1 MEKNSDNKINDMK
14 YSESIENGS
23 VSKISINQ
31 NIKIQEKIQ
40 KNELKKEIKNEI
52 KNEIKIIYL
61 FISEFG
67 FIFILGLILLIL
79 YLSPQYHSAKTFTS
93 KKTNALFDSDYTP
106 KIFVHITDI
115 HISLSN
121 VKKLDGSLI
130 FLTSLLDYK
139 PDCFLMT
146 GDLVDNFNNKM
157 GGQNLDEWK
166 IYNISVRNFLSK
178 YPVIDVSG
186 NHDVWAVEKPTSKNN
201 NFLDYSFMFNRSNI
215 ENEDNF
221 FIKKIQRFGMT
232 FILLN
237 DYRFPVIRP
246 PYGAETHM
254 NKKQLDKLENLINNL
269 EEEECILLSH
279 YPVDRALLTKSS
291 SGKNFEDII
300 SNKKISFLF
309 TGHLHPKNVQI
320 IHHGSEGGL
329 EFCTP
334 STFDKKKA
342 GLITIDNNNLI
353 YHEVY
358 IPYIGK
364 KTLFFLTYP
373 VPNEQISSHHIF
385 NLNNFEIRVISY
397 APDNNIKLEVEGDV
411 NGDLH
416 YVKTLDNGAFLYSY
430 PVNLPDGEYKI
441 HIYDINGYSCN
452 ITTKFTIGEKFE
464 GKKEEFAFKTNFY
477 LGARFIL
484 IPFWI
489 FLFIIIIPLFPKFN
503 LNIVKNI
510 EYCIEGK
517 KNRDIN
523 IFLFIIYLIIFSPF
537 FFRLRFQEANKIL
550 KYTIFIFFI
559 YPLVL
564 PIHFALNFDGVI
576 GYSFFIFYVT
586 KHNVI
591 YEHWALQMTF
601 VFYAGIIFPFVFFN
615 SGKKYYEK
623 KSLIIIIFNIIIT
636 LGLFM
641 MAFFFNFKTVHQS
654 IPLGYL
660 FFTPAF
666 IIIWI
671 ILVIFEILFYKV
683 K

>member
-1 MEKNSDNKINDMK
+1 MDKIIDNKIKNEINIQK
-14 YSESIENGS
+14 FPESIENGS
-23 VSKISINQ
+23 ISMIIVKP
-31 NIKIQEKIQ
+31 NIEIREKI
-40 KNELKKEIKNEI
+40 KEELKNEI
-52 KNEIKIIYL
+52 NKIYF

-79 YLSPQYHSAKTFTS
+79 YLLPQYHSAKTFTS
-93 KKTNALFDSDYTP
+93 KKSNALFDIDYTP
-106 KIFVHITDI
+106 KIFIHITDI
-115 HISLSN
+115 HISVSSD
-121 VKKLDGSLI
+121 KKLDGSLI
-130 FLTSLLDYK
+130 FLTTLVEYK

-146 GDLVDNFNNKM
+146 GDLVDNFIHMM

-166 IYNISVRNFLSK
+166 IYNNTVRNLLFK
-178 YPVIDVSG
+178 YSVIDVSG
-186 NHDVWAVEKPTSKNN
+186 NHDLWAVEKPTSKSN
-201 NFLDYSFMFNRSNI
+201 NFLDYSFMFNRNNI
-215 ENEDNF
+215 KNEDNF
-221 FIKKIQRFGMT
+221 FFKKIQKFGMN

-246 PYGAETHM
+246 PYGVESHT
-254 NKKQLDKLENLINNL
+254 NKNQLDKLENYINNL
-269 EEEECILLSH
+269 KDEECILLSH
-279 YPVDRALLTKSS
+279 YQVDRVLLTKSS
-291 SGKNFEDII
+291 SGKSYEDII

-334 STFDKKKA
+334 STFDNKKA
-342 GLITIDNNNLI
+342 GLITIDNDNLI

-358 IPYIGK
+358 IPYLGK

-397 APDNNIKLEVEGDV
+397 APDKNIKLKIEGDV

-441 HIYDINGYSCN
+441 HIYDISGYSCN

-464 GKKEEFAFKTNFY
+464 GKKEEFAFKANFY

-601 VFYAGIIFPFVFFN
+601 IFYAGVIFPFVLFN

>member
-1 MEKNSDNKINDMK
+1 MDKIIDNKIKNEINIQK
-14 YSESIENGS
+14 FPESIENGS
-23 VSKISINQ
+23 ISMIIVKP
-31 NIKIQEKIQ
+31 NIEIREKI
-40 KNELKKEIKNEI
+40 KEELKNEI
-52 KNEIKIIYL
+52 NKIYF

-79 YLSPQYHSAKTFTS
+79 YLLPQYHSAKTFTS
-93 KKTNALFDSDYTP
+93 KKSNALFDIDYTP
-106 KIFVHITDI
+106 KIFIHITDI
-115 HISLSN
+115 HISVSSD
-121 VKKLDGSLI
+121 KKLDGSLI
-130 FLTSLLDYK
+130 FLTTLVEYK

-146 GDLVDNFNNKM
+146 GDLVDNFIHMM

-166 IYNISVRNFLSK
+166 IYNNTVRNLLFK
-178 YPVIDVSG
+178 YSVIDVSG
-186 NHDVWAVEKPTSKNN
+186 NHDLWAVEKPTSKSN
-201 NFLDYSFMFNRSNI
+201 NFLDYSFMFNRNNI
-215 ENEDNF
+215 KNEDNF
-221 FIKKIQRFGMT
+221 FFKKIQKFGMN

-246 PYGAETHM
+246 PYGVESHT
-254 NKKQLDKLENLINNL
+254 NKNQLDKLENYINNL
-269 EEEECILLSH
+269 KDEECILLSH
-279 YPVDRALLTKSS
+279 YQVDRVLLTKSS
-291 SGKNFEDII
+291 SGKSYEDII

-334 STFDKKKA
+334 STFDNKKA
-342 GLITIDNNNLI
+342 GLITIDNDNLI

-358 IPYIGK
+358 IPYLGK

-397 APDNNIKLEVEGDV
+397 APDKNIKLKIEGDV

-430 PVNLPDGEYKI
+430 PVNLPNGEYEI
-441 HIYDINGYSCN
+441 HIYDISGYSCN
-452 ITTKFTIGEKFE
+452 ITNKFTIGEKYK
-464 GKKEEFAFKTNFY
+464 GQKEKFAFKTNFH
-477 LGARFIL
+477 LVARFML

-489 FLFIIIIPLFPKFN
+489 FLFIIIIPLFPKLN
-503 LNIVKNI
+503 LKIVKNI
-510 EYCIEGK
+510 EYCLQGK

-523 IFLFIIYLIIFSPF
+523 IFLFFIYLIIFSPF
-537 FFRLRFQEANKIL
+537 FFRLRFQETNKFL

-559 YPLVL
+559 YPLIL
-564 PIHFALNFDGVI
+564 PIHFSLNFDGVI
-576 GYSFFIFYVT
+576 GYSFFVFYVT
-586 KHNVI
+586 KYNVI

-601 VFYAGIIFPFVFFN
+601 IFYVGIIFPFVFFI

-623 KSLIIIIFNIIIT
+623 GSIIIIRINIVTALVFFTI
-636 LGLFM
+636 
-641 MAFFFNFKTVHQS
+641 AFIFNFKAVCQS
-654 IPLGYL
+654 ISLGYL
-660 FFTPAF
+660 FFTPAY

-671 ILVIFEILFYKV
+671 ILLIFGINLYKE